1 MFWAYTWM
9 SPERVSVGEEGEDH
23 SMSMDPRQKKHGNQQ
38 ESGSLEYQ
46 KQSNRERLREGV

>member
-1 MFWAYTWM
+1 M